1 MARVIDE
8 TNNANTAELDE
19 RYEDVPAIADD
30 ELEAMMREAHEP
42 PRNKQET
49 KKPKLP
55 FYKRA
60 RVMIIAAV
68 VLLIGL
74 TFGVRYF
81 VYASAHESTDDAFIE
96 GHIIQISPKV
106 AGHIAKVYVS
116 ENQHVKKGDLLAEID
131 SRDYEARLAQAK
143 AMELAAQSKA
153 QAASI
158 NVNVTSTTAGAG
170 VEQASSSVQTAK
182 SNVEN
187 ARASVEAT
195 RGRLE
200 QSQAQVKTAQ
210 ANAESAH
217 AQVTAAEAEA
227 TRANADAARYAEL
240 FKQQVV
246 SRQQYDNAVAQAR
259 TATASLESASKRAA
273 AADAQVSEARAAEQ
287 AARSAVQQAQ
297 AQVGVAQ
304 SQVGE
309 ASGRLA
315 AANAAP
321 EQVAASR
328 AQVATAAADVE
339 QAKAAV
345 EQAELNLSYTK
356 IYAPEDGTVTKKAIE
371 EGAFVQVGQA
381 LMAIVPDEVWVV
393 ANFKETQLDSIRPG
407 QPVEIKV
414 DAYPS
419 KVFKGHVESIQ
430 TGTGARFSMLPP
442 ENATGNYV
450 KVVQRVPVKIVFD
463 EQPDPQYPIGPGMSV
478 EPEVSIK

>member
-1 MARVIDE
+1 MARVIDQM
-8 TNNANTAELDE
+8 NDARTAEADE
-19 RYEDVPAIADD
+19 QYDVPAIADD
-30 ELEAMMREAHEP
+30 ELEAMMREEHEP
-42 PRNKQET
+42 PRNKKEA
-49 KKPKLP
+49 KKAKLP

-68 VLLIGL
+68 VLLVGL

-96 GHIIQISPKV
+96 GHVIQISPKV
-106 AGHIAKVYVS
+106 TGHIARVYVTD
-116 ENQHVKKGDLLAEID
+116 NQHVKKGDLLAEID

-143 AMELAAQSKA
+143 ATELAAQSKA

-170 VEQASSSVQTAK
+170 VEQASSGVQTAK

-200 QSQAQVKTAQ
+200 QAQAQVKTAQ
-210 ANAESAH
+210 ANAESAR

-227 TRANADAARYAEL
+227 TRANADAQRYSEL
-240 FKQQVV
+240 YKQDVV
-246 SRQQYDNAVAQAR
+246 SRQQYDNVIAQAR
-259 TATASLESASKRAA
+259 TSTASLESARKRAA
-273 AADAQVSEARAAEQ
+273 AADAQVGEARAATQ
-287 AARSAVQQAQ
+287 AAAGAMQQAQ

-328 AQVATAAADVE
+328 AQVAGAAADVE

-393 ANFKETQLDSIRPG
+393 ANFKETQLNSIRPG
-407 QPVEIKV
+407 QPVDIKV
-414 DAYPS
+414 DAYPG
-419 KVFKGHVESIQ
+419 KTFKGHVDSIQ
-430 TGTGARFSMLPP
+430 TGTGARFSLLPP

-478 EPEVSIK
+478 EPEVSVK

>member
-8 TNNANTAELDE
+8 INDANTTAVDA

-30 ELEAMMREAHEP
+30 ELEAMMREGNEP
-42 PRNKQET
+42 PRD
-49 KKPKLP
+49 KKEDKKRPTP

-60 RVMIIAAV
+60 RVMIIVAV
-68 VLLIGL
+68 VLLVGV

-81 VYASAHESTDDAFIE
+81 VYASAHETTDDAFIE

-106 AGHIAKVYVS
+106 TGHIAKVYVAD
-116 ENQHVKKGDLLAEID
+116 NQHVKKGDLLAEID
-131 SRDYEARLAQAK
+131 ARDYEARLAQAK
-143 AMELAAQSKA
+143 ATELAAQSKV
-153 QAASI
+153 QAAAI

-170 VEQASSSVQTAK
+170 VEQASSSVQTAR

-187 ARASVEAT
+187 ARAAVEAA

-200 QSQAQVKTAQ
+200 QAQAQVKTAQ
-210 ANAESAH
+210 ANAESAQ
-217 AQVTAAEAEA
+217 AQVSAAEAEA
-227 TRANADAARYAEL
+227 TRANAEAQRYSEL
-240 FKQQVV
+240 YKQEVV
-246 SRQQYDNAVAQAR
+246 SRQQYDNMIAQSR
-259 TATASLESASKRAA
+259 TATATLESARKRAA
-273 AADAQVSEARAAEQ
+273 AAAAQVGEARAAEQ
-287 AARSAVQQAQ
+287 AARGAVQQAQ

-328 AQVATAAADVE
+328 AQVATANADVE

-371 EGAFVQVGQA
+371 EGTFVQVGQA
-381 LMAIVPDEVWVV
+381 LMAIVPDETWVV
-393 ANFKETQLDSIRPG
+393 ANFKETQLDAIRPG
-407 QPVEIKV
+407 QPVDIKV

-419 KVFKGHVESIQ
+419 KVFRGHVDSVQ
-430 TGTGARFSMLPP
+430 VGTGARFSMLPP

-478 EPEVSIK
+478 EPEVRVK